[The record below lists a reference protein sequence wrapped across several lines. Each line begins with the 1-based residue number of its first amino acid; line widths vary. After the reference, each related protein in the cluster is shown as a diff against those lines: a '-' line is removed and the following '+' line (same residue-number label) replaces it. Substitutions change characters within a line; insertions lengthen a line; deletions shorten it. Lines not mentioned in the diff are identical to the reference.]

1 MNGVEIFNTVYE
13 YDRLISSDWVALVV
27 LITGIIAIA
36 GICTTS
42 FDKAQKVLK
51 ILVTISIACVIG
63 SVIGANIETNKII
76 GTKYQVTISEEVK
89 FNDFMEK
96 YEIVDQDGEIY
107 TVRKRE

>member
-13 YDRLISSDWVALVV
+13 YGSLINPDWVALFV
-27 LITGIIAIA
+27 LITGIIAIV

-51 ILVTISIACVIG
+51 ILVTISMACVIG
-63 SVIGANIETNKII
+63 SAIGANIETNKII
-76 GTKYQVTISEEVK
+76 GINYQVTISEEVK

-96 YEIVDQDGEIY
+96 YEIIDQKGKIY
-107 TVRKRE
+107 TVRERK